1 METVSRDELATLQLG
16 RLREV
21 VRRRGIDAR
30 VDSLDDL
37 RDLPFTTK
45 EDLRA
50 HYPLGMMV
58 VSHDRLVRLHSSSG
72 TSGKP
77 TIVGHTF
84 GDLDVW
90 ADIMARS
97 LAAAGVGRGTMLH
110 NAYGYGL
117 TTGGFGFQQG
127 AELLGATVVPAAGAS
142 LDLQMQLLHD
152 LRTQVLCCTPSFA
165 VQIAGGGAGGR
176 GRARARRSG
185 SSAARC
191 GPRRCATAW
200 RRTSASPRSTP
211 TGSARSSARAS
222 PRSAS
227 SATTARTST
236 RTTSS
241 SRSSTPSTDR
251 PVAPARWASSSS
263 RRSPARRCRSS
274 ATARTTSPRSAS
286 SPVSAGAPP
295 PGWRPSWAAAATSSR
310 PADARF
316 FPSQVETVLVED
328 PAVALDY
335 QLVLDAERV
344 TVHCEPLDAATDHAA
359 LAARLRAA
367 MRTALGTDV
376 AIVVETPGTEPRTP
390 GKAVRVLDERDTE
403 RMHAVADPFA
413 ALTDEERGLLR
424 KGRARTGSSP

>member
-1 METVSRDELATLQLG
+1 MATTTHTNPVIYDAVETVSRDELATLQLG

-21 VRRRGIDAR
+21 VRRRGVDAR
-30 VDSLDDL
+30 VDAPDDL

-90 ADIMARS
+90 ADIMARC
-97 LAAAGVGRGTMLH
+97 LAAAGVGRGTVLH

-142 LDLQMQLLHD
+142 TDLQLQLLGD

-165 VQIAGGGAGGR
+165 VQIAEA
-176 GRARARRSG
+176 ARADGIELALEVGIFGGEMWTPAMRHRLEADLGIPALNSYGLSEVIGPGVAQECLVGHDG
-185 SSAARC
+185 SHVNEDHFLVEVVD
-191 GPRRCATAW
+191 PE
-200 RRTSASPRSTP
+200 
-211 TGSARSSARAS
+211 TG
-222 PRSAS
+222 
-227 SATTARTST
+227 
-236 RTTSS
+236 
-241 SRSSTPSTDR
+241 R
-251 PVAPARWASSSS
+251 PVAPGELGELVITTLTREAMPLLRYRTNDITSLTAEPCVCG
-263 RRSPARRCRSS
+263 RT
-274 ATARTTSPRSAS
+274 TARMA
-286 SPVSAGAPP
+286 PVVGRRRDALQAAG
-295 PGWRPSWAAAATSSR
+295 
-310 PADARF
+310 ARF

-335 QLVLDAERV
+335 QLVVEDDRV
-344 TVHCEPLDAATDHAA
+344 TVHCEPVDAATDHAE
-359 LAARLRAA
+359 LAVRLRAA
-367 MRTALGTDV
+367 MREALGTDV
-376 AIVVETPGTEPRTP
+376 AIVVEAPGTEPRTP
-390 GKAVRVLDERDTE
+390 GKAVRVVD
-403 RMHAVADPFA
+403 
-413 ALTDEERGLLR
+413 
-424 KGRARTGSSP
+424 GR

>member
-1 METVSRDELATLQLG
+1 MATTTHTNPVIYDAVETVSRDELATLQLG

-30 VDSLDDL
+30 VDALDDV

-97 LAAAGVGRGTMLH
+97 LAAAGVGRGTVLH

-142 LDLQMQLLHD
+142 TELQLQLLRD
-152 LRTQVLCCTPSFA
+152 LRAQVLCCTPSFA
-165 VQIAGGGAGGR
+165 VQIAEAARAGGLDLALEVGIFGGEMWTPGMR
-176 GRARARRSG
+176 HRLEAELGIPALNAYGLSEVIGPGVAQECLVGHDGSHVNEDHFLVEVVDPETGRSV
-185 SSAARC
+185 AAGELGELVITTLTREAM
-191 GPRRCATAW
+191 PLVRY
-200 RRTSASPRSTP
+200 RTSDITSLTVEPCVCGR
-211 TGSARSSARAS
+211 
-222 PRSAS
+222 
-227 SATTARTST
+227 TTARMA
-236 RTTSS
+236 
-241 SRSSTPSTDR
+241 
-251 PVAPARWASSSS
+251 PVVG
-263 RRSPARRCRSS
+263 RRRDELE
-274 ATARTTSPRSAS
+274 
-286 SPVSAGAPP
+286 AG
-295 PGWRPSWAAAATSSR
+295 GS
-310 PADARF
+310 RF

-335 QLVLDAERV
+335 QLVVDADRV
-344 TVHCEPLDAATDHAA
+344 TVHCEPADAATDHAE

-367 MRTALGTDV
+367 MRDALGTDV
-376 AIVVETPGTEPRTP
+376 AIVVEAPGTEPRTP
-390 GKAVRVLDERDTE
+390 GKAVRVVDERG
-403 RMHAVADPFA
+403 H
-413 ALTDEERGLLR
+413 
-424 KGRARTGSSP
+424 

>member
-1 METVSRDELATLQLG
+1 MATTTHTNPVIYDAVETVSRDQLATLQLG

-50 HYPLGMMV
+50 HYPLGMML
-58 VSHDRLVRLHSSSG
+58 VSQDRLVRLHSSSG

-97 LAAAGVGRGTMLH
+97 LAAAGVGRGTVLH

-142 LDLQMQLLHD
+142 VDLQMQLLQD

-165 VQIAGGGAGGR
+165 VQIAEAAHAGGIELALQVGIFGGEMWTPALR
-176 GRARARRSG
+176 HRLEADLGIPALNTYGLSEVIGPGVAQECLVGRDGAHVNEDHFLVEVVDPG
-185 SSAARC
+185 
-191 GPRRCATAW
+191 
-200 RRTSASPRSTP
+200 
-211 TGSARSSARAS
+211 
-222 PRSAS
+222 
-227 SATTARTST
+227 
-236 RTTSS
+236 
-241 SRSSTPSTDR
+241 TDR
-251 PVAPARWASSSS
+251 PVAPGELGELVITTLTREAMPLVRYRTSDITSLTVEPCVCG
-263 RRSPARRCRSS
+263 RT
-274 ATARTTSPRSAS
+274 TARMA
-286 SPVSAGAPP
+286 PVVGRRRDELEAG
-295 PGWRPSWAAAATSSR
+295 G
-310 PADARF
+310 ARF

-335 QLVLDAERV
+335 QLVVEADRV
-344 TVHCEPLDAATDHAA
+344 TVHCEPLDAATDHAD
-359 LAARLRAA
+359 LGARLRVA
-367 MRTALGTDV
+367 MREALGTDV
-376 AIVVETPGTEPRTP
+376 VIVVEAPGTEPRTP
-390 GKAVRVLDERDTE
+390 GKAVRVLDER
-403 RMHAVADPFA
+403 
-413 ALTDEERGLLR
+413 
-424 KGRARTGSSP
+424 

>member
-1 METVSRDELATLQLG
+1 MATTTHTNPVIYDAVETVSRDELATLQLG

-30 VDSLDDL
+30 VDALDDV

-97 LAAAGVGRGTMLH
+97 LAAAGVGRGTVLH

-142 LDLQMQLLHD
+142 TELQLQLLRD

-165 VQIAGGGAGGR
+165 VQIAEATRAGGIDLALEVGIFGGEMWTPGMRHRLEADLGIPALNSLRPQRGHRPGRRPGVPGRPRRLARQRGPLPRR
-176 GRARARRSG
+176 GRR
-185 SSAARC
+185 
-191 GPRRCATAW
+191 PRDG
-200 RRTSASPRSTP
+200 P
-211 TGSARSSARAS
+211 TGRRRRA
-222 PRSAS
+222 
-227 SATTARTST
+227 
-236 RTTSS
+236 
-241 SRSSTPSTDR
+241 
-251 PVAPARWASSSS
+251 
-263 RRSPARRCRSS
+263 
-274 ATARTTSPRSAS
+274 
-286 SPVSAGAPP
+286 G
-295 PGWRPSWAAAATSSR
+295 
-310 PADARF
+310 
-316 FPSQVETVLVED
+316 
-328 PAVALDY
+328 
-335 QLVLDAERV
+335 
-344 TVHCEPLDAATDHAA
+344 
-359 LAARLRAA
+359 
-367 MRTALGTDV
+367 
-376 AIVVETPGTEPRTP
+376 
-390 GKAVRVLDERDTE
+390 
-403 RMHAVADPFA
+403 
-413 ALTDEERGLLR
+413 
-424 KGRARTGSSP
+424 

>member
-1 METVSRDELATLQLG
+1 MATPTHTNPVIYDAVETVSRDELATLQLG

-21 VRRRGIDAR
+21 ARRRGIDAR

-50 HYPLGMMV
+50 HYPLGMMI

-142 LDLQMQLLHD
+142 LDLQMQLLQD

-165 VQIAGGGAGGR
+165 VQIAEAARAGGAELALQVGILGGEMWTPAMR
-176 GRARARRSG
+176 HRLETDLGIPALNSYG
-185 SSAARC
+185 LSEVI
-191 GPRRCATAW
+191 GPGVAQECLVGHDGAHVNEDHFLVEVVDPVTE
-200 RRTSASPRSTP
+200 
-211 TGSARSSARAS
+211 
-222 PRSAS
+222 
-227 SATTARTST
+227 
-236 RTTSS
+236 
-241 SRSSTPSTDR
+241 R
-251 PVAPARWASSSS
+251 PVAPGALGELVITTLTREAMPLVRYRTNDITSVIVEPCVCGRTTARMAPVVG
-263 RRSPARRCRSS
+263 RRSDELE
-274 ATARTTSPRSAS
+274 
-286 SPVSAGAPP
+286 AG
-295 PGWRPSWAAAATSSR
+295 G
-310 PADARF
+310 ARF

-335 QLVLDAERV
+335 QLVLDADRV
-344 TVHCEPLDAATDHAA
+344 TVHCEPLDAATDHAD

-390 GKAVRVLDERDTE
+390 GKAVRVLDER
-403 RMHAVADPFA
+403 
-413 ALTDEERGLLR
+413 
-424 KGRARTGSSP
+424 

>member
-1 METVSRDELATLQLG
+1 MATTTHTNPVIYDAVETVSRDELATLQLG

-21 VRRRGIDAR
+21 VRRRGVDAR
-30 VDSLDDL
+30 VDAPDDL

-90 ADIMARS
+90 ADIMARC
-97 LAAAGVGRGTMLH
+97 LAAAGVGRGTVLH

-142 LDLQMQLLHD
+142 TELQLQLLRD

-165 VQIAGGGAGGR
+165 VQIAEA
-176 GRARARRSG
+176 ARADGIELALEVGIFGGEMWTPAMRHRLEADLGIPALNSYGLSEVIGPGVAQECLVGHDG
-185 SSAARC
+185 SHVNEDHFLVEVVD
-191 GPRRCATAW
+191 PE
-200 RRTSASPRSTP
+200 
-211 TGSARSSARAS
+211 TG
-222 PRSAS
+222 
-227 SATTARTST
+227 
-236 RTTSS
+236 
-241 SRSSTPSTDR
+241 R
-251 PVAPARWASSSS
+251 PVAPGDLGELVITTLTREAMPLLRYRTNDITSLTAEPCVCG
-263 RRSPARRCRSS
+263 RT
-274 ATARTTSPRSAS
+274 TARMA
-286 SPVSAGAPP
+286 PVVGRRRDELQAAG
-295 PGWRPSWAAAATSSR
+295 
-310 PADARF
+310 ARF

-335 QLVLDAERV
+335 QLVVEDDRV
-344 TVHCEPLDAATDHAA
+344 TVHCEPVDAATDHAE
-359 LAARLRAA
+359 LAVRLRAA
-367 MRTALGTDV
+367 MREALGTDV
-376 AIVVETPGTEPRTP
+376 AIVVEAPGTEPRTP
-390 GKAVRVLDERDTE
+390 GKAVRVVD
-403 RMHAVADPFA
+403 
-413 ALTDEERGLLR
+413 
-424 KGRARTGSSP
+424 GR

>member
-1 METVSRDELATLQLG
+1 MATTAHTNPVVYDAVETVSRDELATLQLG

-21 VRRRGIDAR
+21 ARRRGIDAR

-45 EDLRA
+45 EDLRD
-50 HYPLGMMV
+50 HYPLGMMI

-165 VQIAGGGAGGR
+165 VQIAEAARAGGVELALGVGIFGGEMWTPAMR
-176 GRARARRSG
+176 HRLEADLGIPALNSYG
-185 SSAARC
+185 LSEVI
-191 GPRRCATAW
+191 GPGVAQECLVGHDGAHVNEDHFLVEVVD
-200 RRTSASPRSTP
+200 P
-211 TGSARSSARAS
+211 G
-222 PRSAS
+222 
-227 SATTARTST
+227 
-236 RTTSS
+236 
-241 SRSSTPSTDR
+241 TDR
-251 PVAPARWASSSS
+251 PVAPGALGELVITTLTREAMPLVRYRTNDITSLIVEPCVCGRTTARMAPVVG
-263 RRSPARRCRSS
+263 RRSDELE
-274 ATARTTSPRSAS
+274 
-286 SPVSAGAPP
+286 AG
-295 PGWRPSWAAAATSSR
+295 G
-310 PADARF
+310 ARF

-335 QLVLDAERV
+335 QLVLDADRV
-344 TVHCEPLDAATDHAA
+344 TVHCEPLDAATAHAD
-359 LAARLRAA
+359 LAARLREA

-390 GKAVRVLDERDTE
+390 GKAVRVLDER
-403 RMHAVADPFA
+403 
-413 ALTDEERGLLR
+413 
-424 KGRARTGSSP
+424 

>member
-1 METVSRDELATLQLG
+1 MATTTHTNPVIYDAVETVSRDELATLQLG

-30 VDSLDDL
+30 VDALDDV

-72 TSGKP
+72 TSGRP

-97 LAAAGVGRGTMLH
+97 LAAAGVGRGTVLH

-142 LDLQMQLLHD
+142 TELQLQLLCD
-152 LRTQVLCCTPSFA
+152 LHTQVLCCTPSFA
-165 VQIAGGGAGGR
+165 VQIAEAARAGGLDLALEVGIFGGEMWTPGMR
-176 GRARARRSG
+176 HRLEADLGIPALNAYGLSEVIGPGVAQECLVGHDGSHVNEDHFLVEVVDPETGRPV
-185 SSAARC
+185 AAGDLGELVITTLTREAMPLVRYRTGDITSLTVEPCVC
-191 GPRRCATAW
+191 GR
-200 RRTSASPRSTP
+200 
-211 TGSARSSARAS
+211 
-222 PRSAS
+222 
-227 SATTARTST
+227 TTARMA
-236 RTTSS
+236 
-241 SRSSTPSTDR
+241 
-251 PVAPARWASSSS
+251 PVVG
-263 RRSPARRCRSS
+263 RRRDELE
-274 ATARTTSPRSAS
+274 
-286 SPVSAGAPP
+286 AG
-295 PGWRPSWAAAATSSR
+295 G
-310 PADARF
+310 ARF

-335 QLVLDAERV
+335 QLVVEADRV
-344 TVHCEPLDAATDHAA
+344 TVHCEPVDAATDHAE

-367 MRTALGTDV
+367 MRDALGTDV
-376 AIVVETPGTEPRTP
+376 AIVVEAPGTEPRTP
-390 GKAVRVLDERDTE
+390 GKAVRVVDERG
-403 RMHAVADPFA
+403 H
-413 ALTDEERGLLR
+413 
-424 KGRARTGSSP
+424 

>member
-1 METVSRDELATLQLG
+1 MATTTHTNPVIYDAVETVSRDELATLQLG

-21 VRRRGIDAR
+21 VRRRGIDTR

-50 HYPLGMMV
+50 HYPLGMMI

-142 LDLQMQLLHD
+142 LDLQMQLLQD

-165 VQIAGGGAGGR
+165 VQIAESASAGGVELALQVGIFGGEMWTPAMR
-176 GRARARRSG
+176 HRLEADLGIPALNTYGLSEVI
-185 SSAARC
+185 
-191 GPRRCATAW
+191 GPGVAQECLVGHDGAHVNEDHFLVEVVD
-200 RRTSASPRSTP
+200 P
-211 TGSARSSARAS
+211 G
-222 PRSAS
+222 
-227 SATTARTST
+227 
-236 RTTSS
+236 
-241 SRSSTPSTDR
+241 TDR
-251 PVAPARWASSSS
+251 PVAPGALGELVITTLTREAMPLVRYRTNDITSLIVEPCVCGRTTARMAPVVG
-263 RRSPARRCRSS
+263 RRSDELD
-274 ATARTTSPRSAS
+274 
-286 SPVSAGAPP
+286 AG
-295 PGWRPSWAAAATSSR
+295 G
-310 PADARF
+310 ARF

-335 QLVLDAERV
+335 QLVLDADRV
-344 TVHCEPLDAATDHAA
+344 TVHCEPLDAATDHAD

-367 MRTALGTDV
+367 MRAALGTDV
-376 AIVVETPGTEPRTP
+376 AIVVETPGSEPRTP
-390 GKAVRVLDERDTE
+390 GKAVRVLDER
-403 RMHAVADPFA
+403 
-413 ALTDEERGLLR
+413 
-424 KGRARTGSSP
+424 

>member
-1 METVSRDELATLQLG
+1 MATTTHTNPVIYDAVETVSRDQLATLQLG

-45 EDLRA
+45 EDLRV
-50 HYPLGMMV
+50 HYPLGMML
-58 VSHDRLVRLHSSSG
+58 VSQDRLVRLHSSSG

-97 LAAAGVGRGTMLH
+97 LAAAGVGRGTVLH

-142 LDLQMQLLHD
+142 VDLQMQLLQD

-165 VQIAGGGAGGR
+165 VQIAEAAHAGPIELALQVGIFGGEMWTPALRHRLEADLGIPALNTYGLSEVIGPGVAQECLVGHDGAHINEDHFLVEVVDPG
-176 GRARARRSG
+176 
-185 SSAARC
+185 
-191 GPRRCATAW
+191 
-200 RRTSASPRSTP
+200 
-211 TGSARSSARAS
+211 
-222 PRSAS
+222 
-227 SATTARTST
+227 
-236 RTTSS
+236 
-241 SRSSTPSTDR
+241 TDR
-251 PVAPARWASSSS
+251 PVAPGDLGELVITTLTREAMPLVRYRTSDITSLTVEHCVCG
-263 RRSPARRCRSS
+263 RT
-274 ATARTTSPRSAS
+274 TARMA
-286 SPVSAGAPP
+286 PVVGRRRDELEAG
-295 PGWRPSWAAAATSSR
+295 G
-310 PADARF
+310 ARF

-335 QLVLDAERV
+335 QLVVEADRV
-344 TVHCEPLDAATDHAA
+344 TVHCEPLDAATDHAD

-367 MRTALGTDV
+367 MRDALGTDV
-376 AIVVETPGTEPRTP
+376 AIVVEAPGTEPRTP
-390 GKAVRVLDERDTE
+390 GKAVRVLDER
-403 RMHAVADPFA
+403 
-413 ALTDEERGLLR
+413 
-424 KGRARTGSSP
+424 

>member
-1 METVSRDELATLQLG
+1 MATTTHTNPVIYDAVETVSRDQLATLQLG

-45 EDLRA
+45 EDLRV
-50 HYPLGMMV
+50 HYPLGMML
-58 VSHDRLVRLHSSSG
+58 VSQDRLVRLHSSSG

-97 LAAAGVGRGTMLH
+97 LAAAGVGRGTVLH

-142 LDLQMQLLHD
+142 VDLQMQLLQD

-165 VQIAGGGAGGR
+165 VQIAEAAHAGPIELALQVGIFGGEMWTPALRHRLEADLGIPALNTYGLSEVIGPGVAQECLAGHDGAHINEDHFLVEVVDPG
-176 GRARARRSG
+176 
-185 SSAARC
+185 
-191 GPRRCATAW
+191 
-200 RRTSASPRSTP
+200 
-211 TGSARSSARAS
+211 
-222 PRSAS
+222 
-227 SATTARTST
+227 
-236 RTTSS
+236 
-241 SRSSTPSTDR
+241 TDR
-251 PVAPARWASSSS
+251 PVAPGELGELVITTLVREAMPLVRYRTSDITSLTVEPCVCG
-263 RRSPARRCRSS
+263 RT
-274 ATARTTSPRSAS
+274 TARMA
-286 SPVSAGAPP
+286 PVVGRRRDELEAG
-295 PGWRPSWAAAATSSR
+295 G
-310 PADARF
+310 ARF

-335 QLVLDAERV
+335 QLVVEADRV
-344 TVHCEPLDAATDHAA
+344 TVHCEPLDAATDHAD

-367 MRTALGTDV
+367 MRDALGTDV
-376 AIVVETPGTEPRTP
+376 AIVVEAPGTEPRTP
-390 GKAVRVLDERDTE
+390 GKAVRVLDER
-403 RMHAVADPFA
+403 
-413 ALTDEERGLLR
+413 
-424 KGRARTGSSP
+424 

>member
-1 METVSRDELATLQLG
+1 MATTTHTNPVIYDAVETVSRDQLATLQLG

-45 EDLRA
+45 EDLRV
-50 HYPLGMMV
+50 HYPLGMML
-58 VSHDRLVRLHSSSG
+58 VSQDRLVRLHSSSG

-97 LAAAGVGRGTMLH
+97 LAAAGVGRGTVLH

-142 LDLQMQLLHD
+142 VDLQMQLLQD

-165 VQIAGGGAGGR
+165 VQIAEAAHAGPIELALQVGIFGGEMWTPALRHRLEADLGIPALNTYGLSEVIGPGVAQECLAGHDGAHINEDHFLVEVVDPG
-176 GRARARRSG
+176 
-185 SSAARC
+185 
-191 GPRRCATAW
+191 
-200 RRTSASPRSTP
+200 
-211 TGSARSSARAS
+211 
-222 PRSAS
+222 
-227 SATTARTST
+227 
-236 RTTSS
+236 
-241 SRSSTPSTDR
+241 TDR
-251 PVAPARWASSSS
+251 PVAPGELGELVITTLIREAMPLVRYRTSDITSLTVEPCVCG
-263 RRSPARRCRSS
+263 RT
-274 ATARTTSPRSAS
+274 TARMA
-286 SPVSAGAPP
+286 PVVGRRRDELEAG
-295 PGWRPSWAAAATSSR
+295 G
-310 PADARF
+310 ARF

-335 QLVLDAERV
+335 QLVVEADRV
-344 TVHCEPLDAATDHAA
+344 TVHCEPLDAATDHAD

-367 MRTALGTDV
+367 MRDALGTDV
-376 AIVVETPGTEPRTP
+376 AIVVEAPGTEPRTP
-390 GKAVRVLDERDTE
+390 GKAVRVLDER
-403 RMHAVADPFA
+403 
-413 ALTDEERGLLR
+413 
-424 KGRARTGSSP
+424 

>member
-1 METVSRDELATLQLG
+1 MATTTHPNPVIYDAVETVSRDELATLQLG

-21 VRRRGIDAR
+21 ARRRGIDAR

-50 HYPLGMMV
+50 HYPLGMMI

-127 AELLGATVVPAAGAS
+127 AELLGATVVPAAGAG
-142 LDLQMQLLHD
+142 LDLQMQLLQD

-165 VQIAGGGAGGR
+165 VQIAEAARAGGIELALQVGIFGGEMWTPAMR
-176 GRARARRSG
+176 HRLEADLGIPALNTYGLSEVI
-185 SSAARC
+185 
-191 GPRRCATAW
+191 GPGVAQECLVGHDGAHVNEDHFLVEVVD
-200 RRTSASPRSTP
+200 P
-211 TGSARSSARAS
+211 G
-222 PRSAS
+222 
-227 SATTARTST
+227 
-236 RTTSS
+236 
-241 SRSSTPSTDR
+241 TDR
-251 PVAPARWASSSS
+251 PVAPGALGELVITTLTREAMPLVRYRTNDITSLSVEPCVCGRTTARMAPVVG
-263 RRSPARRCRSS
+263 RRSDELE
-274 ATARTTSPRSAS
+274 
-286 SPVSAGAPP
+286 AG
-295 PGWRPSWAAAATSSR
+295 G
-310 PADARF
+310 ARF

-335 QLVLDAERV
+335 QLVLDADRV
-344 TVHCEPLDAATDHAA
+344 TVHCEPLDAATDHAD

-390 GKAVRVLDERDTE
+390 GKAVRVLDER
-403 RMHAVADPFA
+403 
-413 ALTDEERGLLR
+413 
-424 KGRARTGSSP
+424 

>member
-1 METVSRDELATLQLG
+1 MATTTHTNPVIYDAVETVSRDELATLQLG

-30 VDSLDDL
+30 VDALDDV

-97 LAAAGVGRGTMLH
+97 LAAAGVGRGTVLH

-142 LDLQMQLLHD
+142 TELQLQLLRD

-165 VQIAGGGAGGR
+165 VQIAEATRAGGIDLALEVGIFGGEMWTPGMR
-176 GRARARRSG
+176 HRLEADLGIPALNSYGLSEVIGPGVAQECLVGHDG
-185 SSAARC
+185 SHVNEDHFLVEVVD
-191 GPRRCATAW
+191 PE
-200 RRTSASPRSTP
+200 
-211 TGSARSSARAS
+211 TG
-222 PRSAS
+222 
-227 SATTARTST
+227 
-236 RTTSS
+236 
-241 SRSSTPSTDR
+241 R
-251 PVAPARWASSSS
+251 PVAPGDLGELVITTLTREAMPLVRYRTSDVTSLTVEPCVFG
-263 RRSPARRCRSS
+263 RT
-274 ATARTTSPRSAS
+274 TARVA
-286 SPVSAGAPP
+286 PVVGRRRDELEAG
-295 PGWRPSWAAAATSSR
+295 G
-310 PADARF
+310 ARF

-335 QLVLDAERV
+335 QLVVDADRV
-344 TVHCEPLDAATDHAA
+344 TVHCEPVDAATDHAE

-367 MRTALGTDV
+367 MRDALGTEV
-376 AIVVETPGTEPRTP
+376 AIVVESPGTEPRTP
-390 GKAVRVLDERDTE
+390 GKAVRVVDERG
-403 RMHAVADPFA
+403 H
-413 ALTDEERGLLR
+413 
-424 KGRARTGSSP
+424 

>member
-1 METVSRDELATLQLG
+1 MATTTHTNPVIYDAVETVSRDQLATLQLG

-45 EDLRA
+45 EDLRV
-50 HYPLGMMV
+50 HYPLGMML
-58 VSHDRLVRLHSSSG
+58 VSQDRLVRLHSSSG

-97 LAAAGVGRGTMLH
+97 LAAAGVGRGTVLH

-142 LDLQMQLLHD
+142 VDLQMQLLQD

-165 VQIAGGGAGGR
+165 VQIAEAAHAGPIELALQVGIFGGEMWTPALRHRLEADLGIPALNTYGLSEVIGPGVAQECLVGHDGAHINEDHFLVEVVDPG
-176 GRARARRSG
+176 
-185 SSAARC
+185 
-191 GPRRCATAW
+191 
-200 RRTSASPRSTP
+200 
-211 TGSARSSARAS
+211 
-222 PRSAS
+222 
-227 SATTARTST
+227 
-236 RTTSS
+236 
-241 SRSSTPSTDR
+241 TDR
-251 PVAPARWASSSS
+251 PVAPGDLGELVITTLTREAMPLVRYRTSDITSLTVEHCVCG
-263 RRSPARRCRSS
+263 RT
-274 ATARTTSPRSAS
+274 TARMA
-286 SPVSAGAPP
+286 PVVGRRRDELEAG
-295 PGWRPSWAAAATSSR
+295 G
-310 PADARF
+310 ARF

-335 QLVLDAERV
+335 QLVVEADRV
-344 TVHCEPLDAATDHAA
+344 TVHCEPLDAATDHAD

-367 MRTALGTDV
+367 MRDALGTDV
-376 AIVVETPGTEPRTP
+376 AMVVEAPGTEPRTP
-390 GKAVRVLDERDTE
+390 GKAVRVLDER
-403 RMHAVADPFA
+403 
-413 ALTDEERGLLR
+413 
-424 KGRARTGSSP
+424 